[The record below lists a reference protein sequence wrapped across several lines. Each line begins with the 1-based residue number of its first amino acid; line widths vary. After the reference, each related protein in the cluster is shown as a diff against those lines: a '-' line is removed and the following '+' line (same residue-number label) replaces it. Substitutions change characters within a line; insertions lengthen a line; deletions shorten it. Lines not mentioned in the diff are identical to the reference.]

1 MEFEQGTELEMWPR
15 GLTCLIRCHVYNV
28 SKQLS
33 HYDRNCFFGF
43 QDELTGIFCL
53 CDFDNCNDVYPLTA
67 GPLQG
72 APAPG
77 SDESAASNS
86 DEADSGVASVTAMS
100 LLAVLGCVFLSVSL

>member
-1 MEFEQGTELEMWPR
+1 MWPR
-15 GLTCLIRCHVYNV
+15 GLICLM
-28 SKQLS
+28 LS
-33 HYDRNCFFGF
+33 DVMFITSPTNSRITIVIVCFCF